1 MSFPF
6 SPLSS
11 PIPFQLGNYN
21 SPQGITQG
29 GFTSASPM
37 VRRLAVPRSASKLPH
52 VNPPVRRI
60 GSPGNYQV
68 VSPQN
73 MNVLPSMSVL
83 NRYLREELLME
94 RPKNNGRILNPKLA
108 LAMPPRQKKFL
119 RWWQQN
125 RK

>member
-11 PIPFQLGNYN
+11 PVPFQLGNYN

-52 VNPPVRRI
+52 VNPPARWI
-60 GSPGNYQV
+60 GSPGSYQV
-68 VSPQN
+68 TSPQN
-73 MNVLPSMSVL
+73 INVLPSMSVL
-83 NRYLREELLME
+83 NRYLEEGQETAKEWLKWHNDYNP
-94 RPKNNGRILNPKLA
+94 RYQFSASTSTGGR
-108 LAMPPRQKKFL
+108 
-119 RWWQQN
+119 
-125 RK
+125 